1 MSVITVEDLTVRGTD
16 ETALVREVSLSIER
30 GETVL
35 LAGPSG
41 SGKTLLGT
49 AIAGLLANQ
58 PGLSV
63 TGQQTRDGNVGLLMQ
78 NPRRQLVRERV
89 RADVAF
95 GLENQGLEPARIQDR
110 IETWAEEL
118 SATGLLDR
126 KIDSLSRGETTLVAL
141 LGALVTD
148 PDLMVLDE
156 PLAPLDDRNR
166 RLVIDAIE
174 ALQSETALLVAEH
187 DATGLLSSVD
197 RVVLLE
203 AGRIDASGPP
213 REVLQPLSDAGV
225 KLPFATDV
233 ALAQGKSPDSVP
245 ITEE

>member
-1 MSVITVEDLTVRGTD
+1 MSVLTVEELTVRGSD
-16 ETALVREVSLSIER
+16 ETALLREISLSIED

-49 AIAGLLANQ
+49 AIAGLLAEQ

-63 TGQQTRDGNVGLLMQ
+63 SGKRTSEGAVGLLMQ

-95 GLENQGLEPARIQDR
+95 GLENQGVEPAQIHDR
-110 IETWAEEL
+110 IERWAEEL
-118 SATGLLDR
+118 SATDLLDR

-156 PLAPLDDRNR
+156 PLASLDDRNR

-174 ALQSETALLVAEH
+174 TLRGETALLVAEH
-187 DATGLLSSVD
+187 DATALLDRVD
-197 RVVLLE
+197 RVVLLD
-203 AGRIDASGPP
+203 AGHVDSSGPP
-213 REVLQPLSDAGV
+213 REHLHALSEAGV
-225 KLPFATDV
+225 RLPFATEV
-233 ALAQGKSPDSVP
+233 ALARGEPPDSVP
-245 ITEE
+245 LTEG

>member
-1 MSVITVEDLTVRGTD
+1 MSVVAVEELTVRGTD
-16 ETALVREVSLSIER
+16 ETALVRDVSLSIED

-49 AIAGLLANQ
+49 AIAGLLADK

-63 TGQQTRDGNVGLLMQ
+63 TGQRTSEGVVGLLMQ

-95 GLENQGLEPARIQDR
+95 GLENRGVEPARIHDR
-110 IETWAEEL
+110 IGRWANRL
-118 SATGLLDR
+118 SVGHLIDR

-148 PDLMVLDE
+148 PDLMVLD
-156 PLAPLDDRNR
+156 
-166 RLVIDAIE
+166 
-174 ALQSETALLVAEH
+174 
-187 DATGLLSSVD
+187 
-197 RVVLLE
+197 
-203 AGRIDASGPP
+203 
-213 REVLQPLSDAGV
+213 
-225 KLPFATDV
+225 
-233 ALAQGKSPDSVP
+233 
-245 ITEE
+245 

>member
-1 MSVITVEDLTVRGTD
+1 MSVITVEELTVRATD
-16 ETALVREVSLSIER
+16 ETALVRDVSLSIED

-49 AIAGLLANQ
+49 AIAGLLADK

-63 TGQQTRDGNVGLLMQ
+63 TGQRTRDGDVGLLMQ

-95 GLENQGLEPARIQDR
+95 GLENQGLEPAKIHDRIQ
-110 IETWAEEL
+110 TWSEKLAATEL
-118 SATGLLDR
+118 LER

-141 LGALVTD
+141 LGALVLD
-148 PDLMVLDE
+148 PDLIVLDE

-174 ALQSETALLVAEH
+174 ILQGETALLVAEH
-187 DATGLLSSVD
+187 DATALLSRVD

-213 REVLQPLSDAGV
+213 RDVLHPLSEAGV

-233 ALAQGKSPDSVP
+233 ALARGESLDSVP
-245 ITEE
+245 MTEG